1 MKRRPDG
8 RERLTTR
15 VYKYGLPALSEATW
29 PEKGDTI
36 EKALHQLRL
45 GHAYRNKLVEIER
58 TRRQAYHNALA
69 DCDADVS
76 LAWKEVR
83 ELEEQLERVRDAI
96 QSERSGIR
104 RRNQCPEGKDE
115 ADRIRTELARALE
128 HLRDRE
134 KAARKTDSAK
144 ERLREVDEIARKTSK
159 DAYGDYGTQGLY
171 WGTRCAWMRVAKDQF
186 RKGPP
191 PRYKRFDASGFLSV
205 QLQSQGER
213 NGYSIADIVGDGED
227 ASAARRLV
235 QLDLDSTRRRQGR
248 RYGTLRLRV
257 GSTGRDPVFASW
269 PLVWHRDIPREARVK
284 WVRVVARRVAG
295 HLRWHLCFEVEMP
308 ATWHAEPCGRG
319 RVAVDLGWRR
329 TAVDDAVTVEV
340 ARWQGDDGASGT
352 VVVPPGVVGQ
362 LAKAA
367 ELRSL
372 RDDHFHAARDALAA
386 MLRHAKLSEEHRDR
400 VAHLARWRSPRRLVG
415 LSRWWSQ
422 NPLGDDDA
430 IAAYLASYVRR
441 DYHLWEWEANARR
454 KAIERRQHVFRN
466 AAARLARRYGT
477 AVMDDLDLRQMAK
490 RPAPESDRYEER
502 ADVSQ
507 SQRTV
512 AAPGE
517 LREAIVW
524 AFRARGGSV
533 ERAKA
538 GQSLETMLSASGGV
552 CQDEAATARTSKKT
566 GLEGG

>member
-1 MKRRPDG
+1 MTRRPDG
-8 RERLTTR
+8 REGLTTR
-15 VYKYGLPALSEATW
+15 VYKYGLPALSETKWQDKA
-29 PEKGDTI
+29 DTI
-36 EKALHQLRL
+36 EKARHQLRL
-45 GHAYRNKLVEIER
+45 GHTYRNKLVEIER
-58 TRRQAYHNALA
+58 ARRQAYHDALA
-69 DCDADVS
+69 DCDSDVA

-83 ELEEQLERVRDAI
+83 GLEEQLELVRDAI

-104 RRNQCPEGKDE
+104 RRKQRPEGKDDT
-115 ADRIRTELARALE
+115 DRIRAELARAWE

-134 KAARKTDSAK
+134 KSARKTDSAK
-144 ERLREVDEIARKTSK
+144 DRLREVEEIARKAAK
-159 DAYGDYGTQGLY
+159 DVYGDYGTQGLY

-191 PRYKRFDASGFLSV
+191 PRYRRFDGSGSLSV

-213 NGYSIADIVGDGED
+213 NGYSMSDILGDGED
-227 ASAARRLV
+227 ARAARRLV
-235 QLDLDSTRRRQGR
+235 QLDLDSAPRRQGR

-257 GSTGRDPVFASW
+257 GSEGRDPVFAIW
-269 PLVWHRDIPREARVK
+269 PLVWHRDIPLEARVK
-284 WVRVVARRVAG
+284 WVRVVSCRVAG
-295 HLRWHLCFEVEMP
+295 HVRWHVCFEVEMP
-308 ATWHAEPCGRG
+308 ATWCAETCGRG

-329 TAVDDAVTVEV
+329 AVADDAVTVEV
-340 ARWQGDDGASGT
+340 ARWQGDDGGSGT

-372 RDDHFHAARDALAA
+372 RDDHFNAALDALAA
-386 MLRHAKLSEEHRDR
+386 MLRHAKLSEEHRKR
-400 VAHLARWRSPRRLVG
+400 VAHMGRWRSPRRLVG

-422 NPLGDDDA
+422 NLLGDDDA

-454 KAIERRQHVFRN
+454 KAIERREHVFRTV
-466 AAARLARRYGT
+466 AATLARRYGT
-477 AVMDDLDLRQMAK
+477 VIMDDLDLRQMAK

-502 ADVSQ
+502 SDVSQ

-524 AFRARGGSV
+524 AFRARGGTA
-533 ERAKA
+533 EPAQA
-538 GQSLETMLSASGGV
+538 GQSLESMLGASGGV

-566 GLEGG
+566 GLERG